1 MHLDTTHSFGY
12 HTLCKYGKRPL
23 SQTCKAGN
31 NKTPIPSLL
40 LELHCPLSLQ
50 RNKHVYENITHVIKT
65 RLHSISLHVVTHNGR
80 TESMSF
86 IITLRSSMWG
96 ELPKMRTVGKKTGKS
111 LHKGCRQMILQCMTL
126 LLLAAGVTFPSLR
139 KRILPSTIYPVTS
152 TEIMGFPTKDF
163 QLSSLFPVTSNGTI
177 CAYPWQR
184 THTEA
189 TTAAPA
195 DY

>member
-1 MHLDTTHSFGY
+1 MQLDTTHSFGY

-31 NKTPIPSLL
+31 NETPILSLL
-40 LELHCPLSLQ
+40 LELHCPLCLQ
-50 RNKHVYENITHVIKT
+50 LYKHVYENTTHVIRT
-65 RLHSISLHVVTHNGR
+65 RLHSISLHVATHNGR
-80 TESMSF
+80 IESRSF

-126 LLLAAGVTFPSLR
+126 LMLAAGVTFPSLR
-139 KRILPSTIYPVTS
+139 KRTLPNTIYPLTS
-152 TEIMGFPTKDF
+152 TEIMEFPTKDF
-163 QLSSLFPVTSNGTI
+163 QLSSLFPVTSNWTI

-184 THTEA
+184 THAEA
-189 TTAAPA
+189 TTPARA